1 MISSPNALFVFEAVA
16 RSESFKSGATEM
28 NVTQPSVSYQIKKLE
43 DALGIELFLRR
54 GGRAVLTPNGSIL
67 AKALGRSFRIIDDA
81 LTEIKRSTSDQV
93 VTLCLSTAQASN
105 VWLPRL
111 GSLRALYPDI
121 DLNLRIVDHDVD
133 PSAEMADI
141 SNRIGRGDWPALDH
155 WFLFPEIV
163 YPVCSPSYLDKHGKV
178 ASLKDLAS
186 RTLLHLEEEYRH
198 GMEWRDWFELR
209 GLKHFKARERLR
221 FSDYQPLIEAA
232 IMGEGI
238 ALGWEKF
245 TDTHLDQGTL
255 VRPLDMEVRTG
266 NGFYIVASKS
276 SAPAP
281 QHVQNVR
288 NWMLSQFEG
297 GAEVNVNAPRSKTP
311 SKRRRRMKPE
321 IRLREPMSPAFARG
335 WQVPM
340 GTGVLAGDRTG
351 FIERQMRTYTETRC
365 HGAEACRPR
374 PVCQET

>member
-16 RSESFKSGATEM
+16 RSESFKGGATEM

-43 DALGIELFLRR
+43 EALGIELFVRR
-54 GGRAVLTPNGSIL
+54 GGRATLTPNGNIL
-67 AKALGRSFRIIDDA
+67 AKALSRGFQIIDDA
-81 LTEIKRSTSDQV
+81 LTEMKRSTSDRA

-111 GSLRALYPDI
+111 GSLRARYPDI

-133 PSAEMADI
+133 PSEDMADI
-141 SNRIGRGDWPALDH
+141 SIRIGRGDWPALDH
-155 WFLFPEIV
+155 WFLFPEVV
-163 YPVCSPSYLDKHGKV
+163 YPVCSQSYLDKHG
-178 ASLKDLAS
+178 AITSLGDLAS
-186 RTLLHLEEEYRH
+186 RTLLHLEEEFRH
-198 GMEWRDWFELR
+198 GLEWRDWFELQ

-245 TDTHLDQGTL
+245 TDAHLSQGTL
-255 VRPLDMEVRTG
+255 VRALDLEVRTR

-276 SAPAP
+276 SSPAP
-281 QHVQNVR
+281 QHVQDVR

-297 GAEVNVNAPRSKTP
+297 GEAAEITVPAGKTK
-311 SKRRRRMKPE
+311 SAARRRNKPQQ
-321 IRLREPMSPAFARG
+321 RAKG
-335 WQVPM
+335 G
-340 GTGVLAGDRTG
+340 GTGASAKKTG
-351 FIERQMRTYTETRC
+351 ANGR
-365 HGAEACRPR
+365 
-374 PVCQET
+374 